1 MTTIPALLVPI
12 LVSAAF
18 VFIVSSIFH
27 TVLPW
32 HHNDFATVPNEDA
45 VRKALGPMDI
55 PPGDYMVP
63 RPAVQGDWKSAEFQ
77 KKLVEGPNLQMTVL
91 PKGPFSMGGQLVGWY
106 IYCAIVSLFGAYV
119 ASRTLPVG
127 ADYLEVFRITGAV
140 TFAGY
145 SLALWQAR
153 IWFRK
158 NLGTTVRNTI
168 DGLVYACL
176 TGGTFGWLW
185 PN

>member
-1 MTTIPALLVPI
+1 MITLAALLVPI
-12 LVSAAF
+12 LVSAVI

-32 HHNDFATVPNEDA
+32 HHNDYAAIPNEEA

-63 RPAVQGDWKSAEFQ
+63 RPAKPGDWKSAAFQ
-77 KKLVEGPNLQMTVL
+77 KMVAEGPNLQVTML
-91 PKGPFSMGGQLVGWY
+91 PKGPFSMGGQLVQWY

-127 ADYLEVFRITGAV
+127 AGYLEVFRITGAV

-145 SLALWQAR
+145 ALALWQAR

-158 NLGTTVRNTI
+158 NLGATMRSTI

-185 PN
+185 PR

>member
-1 MTTIPALLVPI
+1 MPTLASLLVPI
-12 LVSAAF
+12 LVSAAI
-18 VFIVSSIFH
+18 VFIVSSTLH

-32 HHNDFATVPNEDA
+32 HHNDYAAIPGEDA
-45 VRKALGPMDI
+45 IRKALGPMNI

-63 RPAVQGDWKSAEFQ
+63 RPANPGDWKSAEFQ
-77 KKLVEGPNLQMTVL
+77 KMVAEGPNLQVTML
-91 PKGPFSMGGQLVGWY
+91 PKGPFSMGGQLVQWY
-106 IYCAIVSLFGAYV
+106 IYCAVVSLFGAYV
-119 ASRTLPVG
+119 AACTLPVG
-127 ADYLEVFRITGAV
+127 AGYLEVFRITGAV

-158 NLGTTVRNTI
+158 NLGATVRSTI
-168 DGLVYACL
+168 DGFVYACL

-185 PN
+185 PS